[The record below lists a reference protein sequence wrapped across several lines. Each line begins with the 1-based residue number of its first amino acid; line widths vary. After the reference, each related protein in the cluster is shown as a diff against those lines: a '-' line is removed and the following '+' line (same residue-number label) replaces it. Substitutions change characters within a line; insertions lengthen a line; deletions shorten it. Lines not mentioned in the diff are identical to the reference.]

1 MMAGG
6 IWPCLVLALAAL
18 QPALGAGSLPDP
30 LADAKVLA
38 ASRPGL
44 CVMRVVGDSMRPFF
58 DDGAVVVVKSIP
70 VEFLAPGMVIVYRN
84 RFGETVTHRVVVKV
98 DGGWRVKG
106 ESNTKPD
113 STLVTA
119 RNLIGLVYAV
129 FCARPPPDSPSLSA
143 VAVAL
148 AAPAR

>member
-30 LADAKVLA
+30 LADAKILA

-70 VEFLAPGMVIVYRN
+70 VELLAPGMVIVYRN
-84 RFGETVTHRVVVKV
+84 RFGETVTHRLVANVA
-98 DGGWRVKG
+98 GGWRVKG
-106 ESNTKPD
+106 ESNIKAD

-119 RNLIGLVYAV
+119 HNLIGLVYAV
-129 FCARPPPDSPSLSA
+129 FCGRPADSPSLAA